1 MAVESKAESM
11 FCKLVIHNKLL
22 DQAALNQV
30 LNSRDSWKGET
41 LPDELLERK
50 LLKQGHVEKVKKA
63 VSAKG
68 LEFPKK
74 APIQSTPTPPASAP
88 IPETP
93 SARKSTKNLFPVDN
107 PQLLPSTVC
116 APKGPGKE
124 LLRLLGIAREKEASD
139 LHICVGT
146 PAFYRAHG
154 IIERMETDTYA
165 PEQTFDMLTDIL
177 LPEQK
182 DKLLKDLQLDFSL
195 ELADGSRYRSN
206 IVKERVGWAGC
217 FRILARKPPTFKELG
232 LPDPLKELTEYPTGL
247 VLVTGPMG
255 SGKTTTLAAM
265 VDMIN
270 SNRKDHIITVED
282 PIEIRFKGK
291 GCQVTQR
298 SLGNHTLSFANS
310 LKGALRQDPDV
321 IMIGEMRD
329 LDTISIAITAAET
342 GHLVLGSMH
351 TSSADRTIDRIIS
364 SFPPDQQ
371 AQIRVMIAD
380 SIRGVVCQQL
390 LPRAD
395 GKGAV
400 MAMEILMNNISVRK
414 CIVDNR
420 TFQLDSI
427 IQTGKKQGM
436 IRMDDSIVN
445 LLNQGLITRE
455 TAEIY
460 IRNPSNLK

>member
-1 MAVESKAESM
+1 M
-11 FCKLVIHNKLL
+11 FCKLVVHNELI
-22 DQAALNQV
+22 DQAILNEV
-30 LNSRDSWKGET
+30 IKSRPNWKTQT
-41 LPDELLERK
+41 LPEELLEKK
-50 LLKQGHVEKVKKA
+50 LLKAGHIEKVKKA
-63 VSAKG
+63 VLAKG
-68 LEFPKK
+68 YEFPQKVADPK
-74 APIQSTPTPPASAP
+74 TELPKVSSPANLADTSAFQKL
-88 IPETP
+88 E
-93 SARKSTKNLFPVDN
+93 KNLFPVEN
-107 PQLLPSTVC
+107 PQLLPSTAC
-116 APKGPGKE
+116 NPSGPGKE
-124 LLRLLGIAREKEASD
+124 LIKLLEVARSKEASD
-139 LHICVGT
+139 LHIAAGA

-154 IIERMETDTYA
+154 VIERLETETYT
-165 PEQTFDMLTDIL
+165 PEQTFSMLTDIL

-182 DKLLKDLQLDFSL
+182 EKLLKDLQLDFSL

-217 FRILARKPPTFKELG
+217 FRIVASNPPTFKELD
-232 LPDPLKELTEYPTGL
+232 LPEPLKLLTEYPTGL

-255 SGKTTTLAAM
+255 CGKTTTLAAM

-270 SNRKDHIITVED
+270 EKRKDHIITVED
-282 PIEIRFKGK
+282 PIEIRFPGK

-298 SLGNHTLSFANS
+298 SLGSHTLSFANS

-329 LDTISIAITAAET
+329 LETISIAITAAET

-351 TSSADRTIDRIIS
+351 TSSADRTIDRIIA

-395 GKGAV
+395 GNGAV
-400 MAMEILMNNISVRK
+400 MAVEILMNNISVRK

-436 IRMDDSIVN
+436 IRMDDSIVD
-445 LLNQGLITRE
+445 LLNKGIITRE

-460 IRNPSNLK
+460 IRNPANLK